1 MEARDNLVKQT
12 NSIARNL
19 GSEFSGLSF
28 VEGNILDYFSLDL
41 PSKNIDDKIAAVGG
55 DVEVEKRSSGDD
67 NGEQTAENWEKIVKG
82 AMRSLRKKSRKEYL
96 ESNKMDVLIALHACD
111 TATDDA
117 IWCGIQ
123 AGAQIIG
130 RMFPPTLLGT
140 VFVKSDT
147 PSSYPLLGTMTNLIL
162 P

>member
-41 PSKNIDDKIAAVGG
+41 PSKNLDYKIAAREG
-55 DVEVEKRSSGDD
+55 DVEVAKRGSCDD
-67 NGEQTAENWEKIVKG
+67 NEEHITENWEKSVKG
-82 AMRSLRKKSRKEYL
+82 AMRNLRKKSKREYL

-130 RMFPPTLLGT
+130 RLFPLP
-140 VFVKSDT
+140 
-147 PSSYPLLGTMTNLIL
+147 LIL
-162 P
+162 LSIEFVN